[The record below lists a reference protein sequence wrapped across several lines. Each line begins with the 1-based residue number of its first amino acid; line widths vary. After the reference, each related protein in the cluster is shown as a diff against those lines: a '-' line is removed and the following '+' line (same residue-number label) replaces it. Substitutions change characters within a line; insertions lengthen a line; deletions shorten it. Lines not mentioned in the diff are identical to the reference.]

1 MQEIDMA
8 QANGKDN
15 DTPDFSF
22 VRKLSVLHAE
32 HVDGVGGHLLL
43 RDQNLNNLIE
53 L

>member
-15 DTPDFSF
+15 DAPDFSF

-32 HVDGVGGHLLL
+32 HVHGVGGHLLL
-43 RDQNLNNLIE
+43 RDQNLNNFRE